1 MNKTLVFILIIG
13 MLSIS
18 LVSAHENFTE
28 TKQLIDSKIS
38 CDKLADEQLEE
49 IGDYYMEQM
58 HPGEAHELMHKMMGG
73 EDSEFVKLMHIN
85 MAKSIY
91 CGENTMV
98 QESMM
103 GYGMMGSGGM
113 MNMMYGNMQSNIM
126 AYGKKGGYPNY
137 LYWGFINFLYAA
149 LLIGLVILVYLW
161 IVRLLKN
168 MKRKGK
174 GR

>member
-1 MNKTLVFILIIG
+1 MNKTLLFILIIG

-18 LVSAHENFTE
+18 LVLANEENFTE
-28 TKQLIDSKIS
+28 IKQLIDSKIS
-38 CDKLADEQLEE
+38 CDNLSDKQLES

-91 CGENTMV
+91 CGENTMMGGG
-98 QESMM
+98 MM
-103 GYGMMGSGGM
+103 GMMGSGGM
-113 MNMMYGNMQSNIM
+113 MNMMYGNMQSNM
-126 AYGKKGGYPNY
+126 MDYGWNKTAKNY
-137 LYWGFINFLYAA
+137 SYFIFLNFLYAA
-149 LLIGLVILVYLW
+149 LLIGLVILVYLG
-161 IVRLLKN
+161 IIKLLKN
-168 MKRKGK
+168 MQNKGK